1 MGTWDAGPFDN
12 DGAADFLIETGGS
25 AAALAQLLMMCVSA
39 PADAYLDVDDGQPV
53 IAACELIALGFG
65 YGNLDTAPA
74 KIKTLARALG
84 PNEKLRTLALR
95 ALPRIRDP
103 EHSEVADLW
112 SHEPKFHARLES
124 LARRLAAAGD

>member
-12 DGAADFLIETGGS
+12 DGAADFLIESGGS
-25 AAALAQLLMMCVSA
+25 AASLAQLLMMCIEA
-39 PADAYLDVDDGQPV
+39 PDGGYLDVDDGQPV

-65 YGNLDTAPA
+65 YGNLETAPP
-74 KIKTLARALG
+74 KIVSLARTLG
-84 PNEKLRTLALR
+84 PNEKLRKLALR

-103 EHSEVADLW
+103 KHSEVADLW

-124 LARRLAAAGD
+124 LERRLAAAGD